1 MENTKEND
9 LPATQMFGIFD
20 LIAFPIVL
28 LLNCLNSSVNS
39 NAKGVEL
46 ILFAILFLVRGILTL
61 MRYRIAWI
69 LHLAFSWA
77 TAIIIAIFITLF
89 RSSDS
94 EKEFIVTLIIS
105 TVILV
110 IFLILPDV
118 RKQFNK

>member
-20 LIAFPIVL
+20 LLVFPFVL
-28 LLNCLNSSVNS
+28 FLSFLGPSVDS
-39 NAKGVEL
+39 NVKGGEL
-46 ILFAILFLVRGILTL
+46 VLFAILFLVRGILTL

-77 TAIIIAIFITLF
+77 TAIIIAIFVTLF